1 LASLQA
7 IAAIAPESGSDREFL
22 AGARMSGAFFALNLE
37 APERF
42 VIGEGLATAA
52 SAAEGGG
59 RRGVVAFSASNLD
72 KVA

>member
-1 LASLQA
+1 
-7 IAAIAPESGSDREFL
+7 
-22 AGARMSGAFFALNLE
+22 MSGAFFALNLE

-72 KVA
+72 KVARLVVMAQ